1 MKEQIYTI
9 PINEAFEQ
17 EDGCPVCRLY
27 EKLEENSLDYIM
39 GAAMMEPDVRI
50 KTNEQGFCSAHFA
63 KMLTM
68 KNRLSLALMLESRL
82 QEIEKQLFE
91 KTGKA
96 FSGAPDPK
104 KFSAAAETM
113 AGSCFVCR
121 RIDSFMDNYYKNIVY
136 LWKTEQ
142 DFRDKFAAQPYF
154 CIHHMSALLN
164 YAKKGLG
171 SKEQAAFTQE
181 MARIE
186 RAYVQ
191 ALHDDVSKFCK
202 SFDYRYAGE
211 ELGSAK
217 DSVERAALFLG
228 K

>member
-27 EKLEENSLDYIM
+27 EKLEESSLDYIM

-142 DFRDKFAAQPYF
+142 DFRGKFAAQPYF